1 MSSLLTTHDYLEFL
15 RSTLAG
21 GSFRVEDCRRFGQKL
36 AKEDQSVHQVQ
47 QRHQEAAATLMEEME
62 GIGERDLVER
72 QASLVFGETLLAF
85 AEHLQKGWQEIL
97 GEDSQARLNLIL
109 DAAELGTWSWDLKS
123 RTFLAD
129 ERFHAMHGSEL
140 HGEVVDREDY
150 LRRVHPADVEAVT
163 KATFSLLVNDCP
175 LEAQYRVFFDGESER
190 HIRTQASVVRD
201 VDGIPLRIFGV
212 CLDISDR
219 QKAQHDLEE
228 LSCCDPLTG
237 VLNRRGLTNSLEREV
252 DRRRRSGS
260 KMQALLLDL
269 DDFKKIN
276 DIYGLSVGDEVLQS
290 VSQILRTT
298 VRASD
303 HVARIGGDE
312 FLVILPNTNRE
323 EARPV
328 ADKIH
333 QAISESM
340 ITKKFPYL
348 RIGASL
354 GMVSAARDDEMVED
368 LLVRTERVLHSAKR
382 YGKGQVLRESNLLR
396 GSEVRAKSF
405 TEILEELHDPKTYFA
420 VKQKVVR
427 VSDEEVVGYEFLTRS
442 HCEALRSPE
451 DFLHFAMDAGVANI
465 VDLHAFRTCSK
476 ASLALDANLHCH
488 LNLLPS
494 TLEAVHPDQLL
505 RQLRGDRELGQ
516 YCIEISEKEAVRDP
530 RSLLHTVDGLRE
542 AGVRIALD
550 DIGFGHSSLEA
561 LIMLEPD
568 VIKVDRALIGGV
580 HKDEAK
586 RRALASL
593 LRVVATWGGEV
604 VAEGVETRNDLGVLQ
619 DFQVPFAQGFLF
631 GQPE

>member
-1 MSSLLTTHDYLEFL
+1 
-15 RSTLAG
+15 
-21 GSFRVEDCRRFGQKL
+21 
-36 AKEDQSVHQVQ
+36 
-47 QRHQEAAATLMEEME
+47 
-62 GIGERDLVER
+62 
-72 QASLVFGETLLAF
+72 
-85 AEHLQKGWQEIL
+85 
-97 GEDSQARLNLIL
+97 
-109 DAAELGTWSWDLKS
+109 
-123 RTFLAD
+123 
-129 ERFHAMHGSEL
+129 
-140 HGEVVDREDY
+140 
-150 LRRVHPADVEAVT
+150 
-163 KATFSLLVNDCP
+163 
-175 LEAQYRVFFDGESER
+175 
-190 HIRTQASVVRD
+190 
-201 VDGIPLRIFGV
+201 
-212 CLDISDR
+212 
-219 QKAQHDLEE
+219 
-228 LSCCDPLTG
+228 
-237 VLNRRGLTNSLEREV
+237 
-252 DRRRRSGS
+252 
-260 KMQALLLDL
+260 
-269 DDFKKIN
+269 
-276 DIYGLSVGDEVLQS
+276 
-290 VSQILRTT
+290 
-298 VRASD
+298 
-303 HVARIGGDE
+303 
-312 FLVILPNTNRE
+312 
-323 EARPV
+323 
-328 ADKIH
+328 
-333 QAISESM
+333 
-340 ITKKFPYL
+340 
-348 RIGASL
+348 
-354 GMVSAARDDEMVED
+354 
-368 LLVRTERVLHSAKR
+368 VLHSAKR

-580 HKDEAK
+580 HKDEEK